1 MAGGRAT
8 GHAGGMSSTSGTPSE
23 REPTDD
29 ATTQDTAHRP
39 TPDEHPDPGPAGGP
53 PPGASGG
60 PRVTASE
67 ARDLARLRRTTGPW
81 RRVAGVA
88 GGVARHLDVDP
99 LLVRVLF
106 VVLTFFGGAGLVVYV
121 ACWLLV
127 PEDGRDRGIV
137 SLDDG
142 SRALALVVVGAVG
155 LLLLVG
161 DAFGNG
167 VSWPL
172 AVVAGVVGLV
182 LLARSGS
189 SRPPAPPVAEAAPGS
204 PGVGPSAA
212 VPADAG
218 TAAAGA
224 PTTGSDPGSAA
235 PGPAP
240 GQDPQAWLARYE
252 PPVPPP
258 PPPDPRRRGP
268 ALFWGVMAAV
278 LLGWGVLGTV
288 DVTGTDVPGAAYPAL
303 TLATI
308 GVGLVLGSV
317 WGRAGGLV
325 AVGLVATLALAVAS
339 VGARVDR
346 SDTVLVPE
354 TAGAV
359 PSSVDHAAGR
369 YTLDLTEVVDLDEL
383 DGRRL
388 DVRVGAGLLRVVVPE
403 DLGVDVSGEVGLGS
417 AELLGRQQDGA
428 GLTVEADDAGG
439 GDTTIVLDTHVGVG
453 RLEVVQEGAR

>member
-1 MAGGRAT
+1 MVRGGAT
-8 GHAGGMSSTSGTPSE
+8 GHAGGMSSTSGTPPE
-23 REPTDD
+23 REPSDD
-29 ATTQDTAHRP
+29 ATTQDTGPRP
-39 TPDEHPDPGPAGGP
+39 GPDEQPDPGSPDGP
-53 PPGASGG
+53 PPGRSGG
-60 PRVTASE
+60 PRVTSAE
-67 ARDLARLRRTTGPW
+67 VRELARLRRTTGPW

-142 SRALALVVVGAVG
+142 SRNLALVVVGAVG

-189 SRPPAPPVAEAAPGS
+189 SPSPAPPAGQSPPTAPGVE
-204 PGVGPSAA
+204 PPAA
-212 VPADAG
+212 VPGDAG
-218 TAAAGA
+218 TAA
-224 PTTGSDPGSAA
+224 PGSTAPGSAA
-235 PGPAP
+235 AAPAK

-252 PPVPPP
+252 PPLPPP

-268 ALFWGVMAAV
+268 VLFWGVMAAV
-278 LLGWGVLGTV
+278 LLGWGILGTV
-288 DVTGTDVPGAAYPAL
+288 DVTGTDLPGAAYPAL

-308 GVGLVLGSV
+308 GAGLVLGSV

-325 AVGLVATLALAVAS
+325 AVGLVATLALAGAS
-339 VGARVDR
+339 VGERVDR

-354 TAGAV
+354 SADAV
-359 PSSVDHAAGR
+359 PSSVDHSTGR
-369 YTLDLTEVVDLDEL
+369 YTLDLTEVDDLDEL

-388 DVRVGAGLLRVVVPE
+388 DVRLGAGLLRVVVPD
-403 DLGVDVSGEVGLGS
+403 DLGVEATAEVGLGS
-417 AELLGRQQDGA
+417 AELLGRQRDGA
-428 GLTVEADDAGG
+428 GLTVEADDAGD
-439 GDTTIVLDTHVGVG
+439 GDTTIFLDTHLGVG
-453 RLEVVQEGAR
+453 SLEVVQEGAR